1 MIIVVADTAPLR
13 YLVQIQHEHLLPRL
27 YTRVW
32 IPGVVLAELRH
43 EGTPGLVRQWSAR
56 LPSWL
61 EVRELD
67 PSRPTRDDLVGLD
80 PGEREAI
87 ELAHELKADLL
98 LIDERSGAL
107 AARRQG
113 FTVTGTLGVLVEA
126 ARLGLVSIED
136 ALDRLGKT
144 NFRRTPELFA
154 QTRELVRR
162 GDAGKE

>member
-13 YLVQIQHEHLLPRL
+13 YLV
-27 YTRVW
+27 
-32 IPGVVLAELRH
+32 
-43 EGTPGLVRQWSAR
+43 
-56 LPSWL
+56 
-61 EVRELD
+61 
-67 PSRPTRDDLVGLD
+67 
-80 PGEREAI
+80 
-87 ELAHELKADLL
+87 L

-154 QTRELVRR
+154 QTRELVRK